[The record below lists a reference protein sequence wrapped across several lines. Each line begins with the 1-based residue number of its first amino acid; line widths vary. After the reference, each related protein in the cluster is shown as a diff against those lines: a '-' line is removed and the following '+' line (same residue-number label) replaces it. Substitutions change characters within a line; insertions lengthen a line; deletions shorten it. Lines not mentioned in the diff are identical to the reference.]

1 MRGGFL
7 KGQKN
12 MVKNKINELGRSMIE
27 MLGVLSVVGVISV
40 GGIKVISGAIQS
52 QQYTQAITDAA
63 QLADDGRRLVCDY
76 RDDTGYSGGATPVS
90 YGIFLYKSDKYPHN
104 LTYDT
109 TNNVYT
115 GEMDMTYAV
124 STVNTNGAFKITISG
139 IPQELCIRMASNDWG
154 SRNSSG
160 FSGIKINSSTTST
173 TVLSIADATA
183 ACSPNSN
190 SIELSYRGCE

>member
-1 MRGGFL
+1 
-7 KGQKN
+7 
-12 MVKNKINELGRSMIE
+12 MVKNRINEMGRSMLE

-52 QQYTQAITDAA
+52 QQYTQAITDAT

-90 YGIFLYKSDKYPHN
+90 YGVFLYKSDKYPHN

-109 TNNVYT
+109 TTDVYT

-124 STVNTNGAFKITISG
+124 STINTNGAFKITISG

-160 FSGIKINSSTTST
+160 FSSILINSSTTSI
-173 TVLSIADATA
+173 TVLSVAAATT
-183 ACSPNSN
+183 ACSSNSN